1 MVWTRDLATMHTI
14 VPRLQ
19 CGRVAVNTEPMPYHA
34 LPEGGRKAS
43 GYGRDLGEESFE
55 SYLDTK
61 SVLLR
66 YA

>member
-1 MVWTRDLATMHTI
+1 
-14 VPRLQ
+14 
-19 CGRVAVNTEPMPYHA
+19 MPYPA

-43 GYGRDLGEESFE
+43 GYGRDLSEQSFE

-66 YA
+66 Y